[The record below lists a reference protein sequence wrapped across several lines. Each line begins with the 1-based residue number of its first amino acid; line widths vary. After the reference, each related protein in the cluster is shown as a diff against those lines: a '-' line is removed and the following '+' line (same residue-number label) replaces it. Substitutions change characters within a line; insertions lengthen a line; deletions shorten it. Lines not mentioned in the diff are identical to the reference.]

1 MNKRI
6 KAVGIITIM
15 ALMLSACGTSGI
27 KSKWYMV
34 NDDDYWM
41 DIGDSEI
48 RFYSVHT
55 DELVAKADVS
65 VSGNEMVVS
74 NLNKLNSSAFSLS
87 EGRYT
92 FEMNGN
98 ELKLVL
104 DGKYEELFNTD
115 EKYKRDH

>member
-1 MNKRI
+1 MNKRNI
-6 KAVGIITIM
+6 VVVVITIM
-15 ALMLSACGTSGI
+15 ALMLSACGSSRI

-74 NLNKLNSSAFSLS
+74 NLNKLNSRAFSLS
-87 EGRYT
+87 EGKYT
-92 FEMNGN
+92 FELNGD
-98 ELKLVL
+98 ELKLVF
-104 DGKYEELFNTD
+104 DGKYEELFSSD